1 MPGLTLVGTAANKS
15 SALAFKLA
23 GHSDDEV
30 GKVLDSYGIA
40 VRTGHHCAQPV
51 LRHFG
56 YESAVRPTLG
66 IYNSESDIDRL
77 VRALRTLS

>member
-1 MPGLTLVGTAANKS
+1 
-15 SALAFKLA
+15 
-23 GHSDDEV
+23 
-30 GKVLDSYGIA
+30 